1 MQPLK
6 KTIKPPAAPAAPLPP
21 LRPIVAVD
29 PNIEEATRVA
39 KEKNIPYKIALA
51 TIEAKQAY
59 VVAAAKAKFEEDK
72 AAAFFVEAIRVA
84 KMEAEKAKAAYMA
97 IKSGNVKI

>member
-6 KTIKPPAAPAAPLPP
+6 KTIKPPALPLPP
-21 LRPIVAVD
+21 LRPIVPVD
-29 PNIEEATRVA
+29 PNMEEATRVA

-59 VVAAAKAKFEEDK
+59 VAAAATAKLEEDK
-72 AAAFFVEAIRVA
+72 AAAFFTEAIRVA
-84 KMEAEKAKAAYMA
+84 KMEAEKAAAAYMA
-97 IKSGNVKI
+97 IKSANKSP